1 MQLTETP
8 EMLKML
14 LLFLLPSALC
24 SPKSAPD
31 GPQGPS
37 GAILRHDLLTDS
49 FSGGSMGAFEAI
61 YDQPCYLDSIECNHN
76 NELQTYLPE
85 LANQASNGEI
95 TLKGEGRPDGI
106 FSAKIQTAGIWTTS
120 TNADVKMRGYLE
132 VRANLPAKV
141 DGGEFTGSWPAIWLL
156 GYQPP
161 TWPAC
166 GELDMVE
173 VVNGKPSVVMT
184 THSSGHNGGNGQHPS
199 EGGRLD
205 MNANLVDNEL
215 IAGFEWNLENP
226 NQIDLTWWMSY
237 FDLGSQS
244 WVSAPPRTLV
254 IQSGHGQDF
263 HEFYNTFTGTG
274 FFLIINLAE
283 GGTMP
288 GTSDVFVN
296 GQPQYIVVKS
306 AKVYGF

>member
-1 MQLTETP
+1 MGQLTETP

-61 YDQPCYLDSIECNHN
+61 YD
-76 NELQTYLPE
+76 
-85 LANQASNGEI
+85 QASNGEI

-184 THSSGHNGGNGQHPS
+184 THSGGHNGGNGQHPS

-263 HEFYNTFTGTG
+263 HEFYNTFMGTG

-283 GGTMP
+283 GGDMP